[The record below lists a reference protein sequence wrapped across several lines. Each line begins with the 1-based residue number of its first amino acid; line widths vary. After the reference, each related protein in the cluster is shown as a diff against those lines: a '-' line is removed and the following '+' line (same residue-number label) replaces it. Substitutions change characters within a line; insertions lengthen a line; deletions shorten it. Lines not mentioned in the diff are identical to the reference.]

1 VLVTAGVSEIEI
13 IVEGDLPMELA
24 GRVAEQ
30 VRANVEAAIPRRCVL
45 ERV

>member
-1 VLVTAGVSEIEI
+1 MLVTAGVSEIEI

-30 VRANVEAAIPRRCVL
+30 IRANVEAAIQRRCVL
-45 ERV
+45 EKV